1 MTKDEI
7 LAMLEKYVLPLFNPG
22 TSVAVVVTAP
32 GKVDGT
38 VAGLNELGF
47 EVEKTALEVSPEE
60 MNGAAHDGEDGSS
73 YDGSDYESGSESDA
87 SR

>member
-1 MTKDEI
+1 MSQNYNRELLERYQAVTKDEI

-47 EVEKTALEVSPEE
+47 EVEKTALEVSPE
-60 MNGAAHDGEDGSS
+60 
-73 YDGSDYESGSESDA
+73 
-87 SR
+87 